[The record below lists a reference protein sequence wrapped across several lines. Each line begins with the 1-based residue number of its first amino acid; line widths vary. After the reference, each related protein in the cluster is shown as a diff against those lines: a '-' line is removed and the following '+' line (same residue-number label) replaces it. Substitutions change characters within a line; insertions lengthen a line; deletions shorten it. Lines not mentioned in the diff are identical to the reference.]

1 MPTTVLTPLAKG
13 TARPVGASLW
23 RRQLLPLG
31 EIHYDG
37 RKIAFTRDYLAGLVK
52 AFAARAYDVVPFQ
65 FADADNRHTNKPE
78 QRRGTVKA
86 LELTDDGLDVLIEAG
101 PDAAAH
107 LREYPDLGVSA
118 SIVEAAPRADGR
130 FFPAAIKHVLGTLDP
145 RITGMRQWQAVEA
158 SSPWQ
163 CVDFTADEG
172 EIVNLTSYDYAP
184 PDALPAAIRERLDA
198 DGMIRSPAPQDAPEA
213 PSEPVQPELPAA
225 DQSPDTEDK
234 RDGFH
239 RRRGGQ
245 AGQAARPSPRTSST
259 PCSPRPPPRP
269 ARSRRRNS
277 PTRSLRNCSRRCRRP
292 SPQRRPSRR
301 PSRCSPRPAL
311 PCRPRRSPRS
321 TSPTPR
327 PPRHPRKSPG
337 CAAPSTCPRSSVSVT
352 RTSARAS
359 PPGSSSAPGRC
370 SKAKGGPWTC
380 PTASPLTPALSSASS
395 SPSSPA

>member
-1 MPTTVLTPLAKG
+1 MPTTVTEATPDADDRFDAPRQG
-13 TARPVGASLW
+13 HGPPRRRIPVAPPVSPP
-23 RRQLLPLG
+23 RRD
-31 EIHYDG
+31 HYDG

-52 AFAARAYDVVPFQ
+52 AFAARAYDAVPFQ

-184 PDALPAAIRERLDA
+184 PDALPASIRERLDA

-213 PSEPVQPELPAA
+213 PSEPVQPELPA
-225 DQSPDTEDK
+225 DQSPDTEENAMAFSKDQEA
-234 RDGFH
+234 RLARLLDLPEDQFE
-239 RRRGGQ
+239 
-245 AGQAARPSPRTSST
+245 ALVSPVAADAEAADSDTELTDEELNELLTS
-259 PCSPRPPPRP
+259 
-269 ARSRRRNS
+269 A
-277 PTRSLRNCSRRCRRP
+277 RP

-327 PPRHPRKSPG
+327 PPRHPGSRPD
-337 CAAPSTCPRSSVSVT
+337 APRPRPVRV
-352 RTSARAS
+352 RA
-359 PPGSSSAPGRC
+359 
-370 SKAKGGPWTC
+370 
-380 PTASPLTPALSSASS
+380 
-395 SPSSPA
+395 